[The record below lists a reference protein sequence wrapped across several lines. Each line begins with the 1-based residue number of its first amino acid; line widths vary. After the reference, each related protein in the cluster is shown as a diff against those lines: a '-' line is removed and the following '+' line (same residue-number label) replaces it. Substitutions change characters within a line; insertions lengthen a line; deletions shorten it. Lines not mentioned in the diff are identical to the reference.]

1 MATRGDLVTRIL
13 DDLERDGTEWSNRV
27 VNEINSAIDYY
38 QKKRFWFSDS
48 REVTFDTVAA
58 QTDYSFDTE
67 FYRLD
72 DVTIVVGGVTTTLRR
87 QEYSD
92 IETSIA
98 NFNGNGQP
106 WSYAYLNGTV
116 RLYPAPNQAYAVRFL
131 GHFKVPAPADDAES
145 DNPWMDEAFELI
157 RCRAKLSLA
166 MHVLEDDAL
175 AQRMALAERPAL
187 RALKTATYLKTGS
200 GTITPTTF

>member
-1 MATRGDLVTRIL
+1 MATRGDLVARIQDDIERSGSEWATRI
-13 DDLERDGTEWSNRV
+13 T
-27 VNEINSAIDYY
+27 NEINSAIDFY

-48 REVTFDTVAA
+48 REVTFNTVAA
-58 QTDYSFDTE
+58 QTDYLFETE

-72 DVTIVVGGVTTTLRR
+72 DVTIVVGGVTTPLRR
-87 QEYSD
+87 DDYTCL
-92 IETSIA
+92 ETSIA

-106 WSYAYLNGTV
+106 WAYAYLNGGI
-116 RLYPAPNQAYAVRFL
+116 RLYPQPNQVYAMRFL
-131 GHFKVPAPADDAES
+131 GHFKVPAPADDEETGT
-145 DNPWMDEAFELI
+145 PWMNEACELI

-166 MHVLEDDAL
+166 MHVLEDDGL

-200 GTITPTTF
+200 GTIVPTHF